1 VKAAEFVVRVRCL
14 HCRHKSVLSNE
25 DLEGFGI
32 KPDAPLASFIK
43 RLRCTNC
50 RSGSVLLIILRDSH
64 AKQHGQ
70 PRPIFTVYRCEF
82 SPTEVMRRCS
92 GVWPQS
98 IFLLQAHRC
107 DRRL

>member
-50 RSGSVLLIILRDSH
+50 RSGSVLANRI
-64 AKQHGQ
+64 AANE
-70 PRPIFTVYRCEF
+70 T
-82 SPTEVMRRCS
+82 
-92 GVWPQS
+92 
-98 IFLLQAHRC
+98 AA
-107 DRRL
+107 RRLRA